1 MSGLEVI
8 VIISCYLLVF
18 LSSIVLSLVLTRW
31 VRNFATARGW
41 VAPPELDRHVHTTS
55 VPRVGGVAIFVSFMV
70 VAGLAM
76 LLPGWTGIA
85 VAMPG
90 RTMFSILEAAFII
103 FLLGLY
109 DDVRFVGPYWKFG
122 IQAFA
127 AVLLY
132 AGGVGIHR
140 LDLISSGQALRAA
153 GGLPLTVL
161 WVLLITNAFN
171 LIDGLDGL
179 AAGSAF
185 FSTVVVF
192 VTSLLAPNATTTL
205 LAIALAGAIL
215 GFLRFNFH
223 PASIFLGDS
232 GSMFIGFMLAALAL
246 AGSEKAP
253 TMIAVAIPVVSFG
266 LPILDVALAVS
277 RRFLS
282 GKPLFCGDRDHIHH
296 KLLNRGLSQRG
307 AVLVLYGVTA
317 CFALLSLVL
326 LHDAAMI
333 ALVLA
338 VIGIGV
344 ALGVQYL
351 GYVEFSE
358 LQDVWRRTAERK
370 QVIANNVEVR
380 RAVEALNHCADV
392 QKLCAILRNSL
403 HSIGFDGFRLESD
416 LAERF
421 AASPQAPLRRTPE
434 GELKLFWDDEGRK
447 ESVWELRLE
456 LNAKPHHR
464 LGRFS
469 LVRMRLDRP
478 LLVDLNLLS
487 CEFRQALSEAVMRA
501 MNGHRASVP
510 RALPGN
516 GAPVKVASAGSS
528 D

>member
-1 MSGLEVI
+1 MVAS
-8 VIISCYLLVF
+8 SYLLCF
-18 LSSIVLSLVLTRW
+18 LLSVALSLLLTRW
-31 VRNFATARGW
+31 VRNYANARGW
-41 VAPPELDRHVHTTS
+41 VATPELDRHVHTTS
-55 VPRVGGVAIFVSFMV
+55 VPRLGGVAIFVSFMV

-76 LLPGWTGIA
+76 LLPRWTGITL
-85 VAMPG
+85 AMPA
-90 RTMFSILEAAFII
+90 RAMFSILGAAFII

-122 IQAFA
+122 IQSLA
-127 AVLLY
+127 AVWLY
-132 AGGVGIHR
+132 VGGVGVHR
-140 LDLISSGQALRAA
+140 LDLLSAGHALRTAV
-153 GGLPLTVL
+153 GLPLTVL

-179 AAGSAF
+179 AAGSAL
-185 FSTVVVF
+185 FSTFVVF
-192 VTSLLAPNATTTL
+192 VTSLVAPNATTAL
-205 LAIALAGAIL
+205 LAIALAGVIL
-215 GFLRFNFH
+215 GFLHFNFH

-282 GKPLFCGDRDHIHH
+282 GKPLFRGDRDHIHH
-296 KLLNRGLSQRG
+296 KLLNRGLSQRN

-338 VIGIGV
+338 MIGIGI

-358 LQDVWRRTAERK
+358 LQYVGRRTAERK
-370 QVIANNVEVR
+370 RVIANNVELR

-392 QKLCAILRNSL
+392 QMLCGILRNSL
-403 HSIGFDGFRLESD
+403 HSIGFDGFRLERH

-421 AASPQAPLRRTPE
+421 ADFPLMPLQRTQE
-434 GELKLFWDDEGRK
+434 GELQLFWDDEGRS
-447 ESVWELRLE
+447 ESIWELRLE
-456 LNAKPHHR
+456 LSTGPDHR

-469 LVRMRLDRP
+469 LLRIGVDSP
-478 LLVDLNLLS
+478 LLVDFNLLS
-487 CEFRQALSEAVMRA
+487 CEFRMALSYAVLRT
-501 MNGHRASVP
+501 MNGHSSP
-510 RALPGN
+510 ALLSKQGN
-516 GAPVKVASAGSS
+516 GASSVKVVSAAS
-528 D
+528 

>member
-1 MSGLEVI
+1 VIASG
-8 VIISCYLLVF
+8 YLLCF
-18 LSSIVLSLVLTRW
+18 LISVALSLVFTRW
-31 VRNFATARGW
+31 VRNYANARGW
-41 VAPPELDRHVHTTS
+41 VATPELDRHVHTTS
-55 VPRVGGVAIFVSFMV
+55 VPRLGGVAIFVSFMV

-76 LLPGWTGIA
+76 LLPRWTGITL
-85 VAMPG
+85 AMPA
-90 RTMFSILEAAFII
+90 RAMFSILGSAFII

-122 IQAFA
+122 IQALA
-127 AVLLY
+127 AVWLY
-132 AGGVGIHR
+132 VGGVGIHR
-140 LDLISSGQALRAA
+140 LDLLSAGHALRTAV
-153 GGLPLTVL
+153 GLPLTVL

-179 AAGSAF
+179 AAGSAL
-185 FSTVVVF
+185 FSTFVVF
-192 VTSLLAPNATTTL
+192 VTSLVAPNATTTL
-205 LAIALAGAIL
+205 LAIALAGVIL
-215 GFLRFNFH
+215 GFLHFNFH

-282 GKPLFCGDRDHIHH
+282 GKPLFRGDRDHIHH
-296 KLLNRGLSQRG
+296 KLLNRGLSQRD

-338 VIGIGV
+338 MIGIGV

-358 LQDVWRRTAERK
+358 LQYVWRRTAERK
-370 QVIANNVEVR
+370 RVIANNVELR

-392 QKLCAILRNSL
+392 QMLCGILRNSL
-403 HSIGFDGFRLESD
+403 HSIGFDGFRLERH

-421 AASPQAPLRRTPE
+421 ADFPLMPLQRTQE
-434 GELKLFWDDEGRK
+434 GELQLFWDHEGRS
-447 ESVWELRLE
+447 ESIWELRLE
-456 LNAKPHHR
+456 LSASPDHR

-469 LVRMRLDRP
+469 LLRMGVDSP
-478 LLVDLNLLS
+478 LLVDFNLLS
-487 CEFRQALSEAVMRA
+487 CEFRMALSYAVLRT
-501 MNGHRASVP
+501 MNGHGSV
-510 RALPGN
+510 ALLSTQGN
-516 GAPVKVASAGSS
+516 GASSVKVVSAAS
-528 D
+528 

>member
-1 MSGLEVI
+1 
-8 VIISCYLLVF
+8 
-18 LSSIVLSLVLTRW
+18 
-31 VRNFATARGW
+31 
-41 VAPPELDRHVHTTS
+41 
-55 VPRVGGVAIFVSFMV
+55 
-70 VAGLAM
+70 
-76 LLPGWTGIA
+76 
-85 VAMPG
+85 
-90 RTMFSILEAAFII
+90 
-103 FLLGLY
+103 
-109 DDVRFVGPYWKFG
+109 
-122 IQAFA
+122 
-127 AVLLY
+127 
-132 AGGVGIHR
+132 
-140 LDLISSGQALRAA
+140 
-153 GGLPLTVL
+153 
-161 WVLLITNAFN
+161 

-215 GFLRFNFH
+215 GFLRLNFH

-246 AGSEKAP
+246 AVSEKAP

-266 LPILDVALAVS
+266 FPILDVALAVS

-296 KLLNRGLSQRG
+296 KLLNRGLSERG

-317 CFALLSLVL
+317 CFAVLSLVL

-344 ALGVQYL
+344 ALGVQYV

-370 QVIANNVEVR
+370 RVIANNVEVR
-380 RAVEALNHCADV
+380 RAVKALNQCADV
-392 QKLCAILRNSL
+392 QKLCVILRNSL
-403 HSIGFDGFRLESD
+403 HSIGFDGFRLERK

-421 AASPQAPLRRTPE
+421 AAFPLTPLQRTQE
-434 GELKLFWDDEGRK
+434 GELQLIWDDEGRN
-447 ESVWELRLE
+447 ESIWELRLE
-456 LNAKPHHR
+456 LNAEPHYR

-469 LVRMRLDRP
+469 LVRMREDRP

-487 CEFRQALSEAVMRA
+487 CEFRRALSEAILRA
-501 MNGHRASVP
+501 MNGHRSSIR
-510 RALPGN
+510 RALPGK
-516 GAPVKVASAGSS
+516 GAAAVKVASAGSS

>member
-1 MSGLEVI
+1 MI
-8 VIISCYLLVF
+8 VSCYLLVF
-18 LSSIVLSLVLTRW
+18 MSCIVLSLLFTRW
-31 VRNFATARGW
+31 VRNFATTRGW
-41 VAPPELDRHVHTTS
+41 VAPPELDRHVHTRS
-55 VPRVGGVAIFVSFMV
+55 VPRIGGVAIFVSFMV
-70 VAGLAM
+70 VASVAM
-76 LLPGWTGIA
+76 LLPRWTGITL
-85 VAMPG
+85 AMPT
-90 RTMFSILEAAFII
+90 RAMLSILGAACII

-109 DDVRFVGPYWKFG
+109 DDVRIVGPSWKFG
-122 IQAFA
+122 IQALA

-140 LDLISSGQALRAA
+140 LDLLSAGQALRTVV
-153 GGLPLTVL
+153 GLPLTVL

-179 AAGSAF
+179 AAGSAL
-185 FSTVVVF
+185 FSTFVVF
-192 VTSLLAPNATTTL
+192 VTSLVAPNATTTV

-215 GFLRFNFH
+215 GFLHFNFH

-253 TMIAVAIPVVSFG
+253 TMIAVAIPVLAFG

-277 RRFLS
+277 RRFVS
-282 GKPLFCGDRDHIHH
+282 GKPLFRGDRDHIHH
-296 KLLNRGLSQRG
+296 KLLNRGLSQRD

-338 VIGIGV
+338 MIGIGV
-344 ALGVQYL
+344 VLGVQYL
-351 GYVEFSE
+351 GYAELSE

-370 QVIANNVEVR
+370 RVIANNVEVR
-380 RAVEALNHCADV
+380 RAMEALNHCADV
-392 QKLCAILRNSL
+392 QKLCAILQNSL
-403 HSIGFDGFRLESD
+403 HSIGFDGFRLERN

-421 AASPQAPLRRTPE
+421 GAAPLMPLQRTPG
-434 GELKLFWDDEGRK
+434 GELQLFWDEEGRN
-447 ESVWELRLE
+447 ESTWELRLE

-469 LVRMRLDRP
+469 LLRMRGDRP
-478 LLVDLNLLS
+478 LLVDFNLLS
-487 CEFRQALSEAVMRA
+487 CEFRMALSEAVLRA
-501 MNGHRASVP
+501 MNGHRASAR
-510 RALPGN
+510 RASPGN
-516 GAPVKVASAGSS
+516 SAPAVEVASAGSS

>member
-1 MSGLEVI
+1 VI
-8 VIISCYLLVF
+8 LSSYLLVF
-18 LSSIVLSLVLTRW
+18 VSSIVLSLVCTRW
-31 VRNFATARGW
+31 VRNFATAHGW
-41 VAPPELDRHVHTTS
+41 VAAPELDRHVHTNS
-55 VPRVGGVAIFVSFMV
+55 VPRIGGVAIFVSFMV

-76 LLPGWTGIA
+76 LLSRWTGITLE
-85 VAMPG
+85 MPA
-90 RTMFSILEAAFII
+90 RAMFSILGAAFII

-122 IQAFA
+122 IQALA

-140 LDLISSGQALRAA
+140 LDLLSAGHALRTAI
-153 GGLPLTVL
+153 GLPLTVL

-179 AAGSAF
+179 AAGSAL
-185 FSTVVVF
+185 FSTFVVF
-192 VTSLLAPNATTTL
+192 VTSLVAPNAATTL
-205 LAIALAGAIL
+205 LAIALAGVIL
-215 GFLRFNFH
+215 GFLHFNFH

-282 GKPLFCGDRDHIHH
+282 GKPLFRGDRDHIHH
-296 KLLNRGLSQRG
+296 KLLNRGLSQRN

-338 VIGIGV
+338 MIGIGI

-358 LQDVWRRTAERK
+358 LQYVWRRTAERK
-370 QVIANNVEVR
+370 RVIANNVELR

-392 QKLCAILRNSL
+392 QMLCGILRNSL
-403 HSIGFDGFRLESD
+403 HSIGFDGFRLERH

-421 AASPQAPLRRTPE
+421 ADFPLMPLQRTQE
-434 GELKLFWDDEGRK
+434 GELQLFWDHEGRS
-447 ESVWELRLE
+447 ESIWELRLE
-456 LNAKPHHR
+456 LSASPDHR

-469 LVRMRLDRP
+469 LLRRGVDSP
-478 LLVDLNLLS
+478 LLVDFNLLS
-487 CEFRQALSEAVMRA
+487 CEFRMALSYAVLRT
-501 MNGHRASVP
+501 MNGHSSP
-510 RALPGN
+510 ALLSTQGN
-516 GAPVKVASAGSS
+516 GASSVKVVSAAS
-528 D
+528 

>member
-1 MSGLEVI
+1 MI
-8 VIISCYLLVF
+8 VTSYLLVF
-18 LSSIVLSLVLTRW
+18 GTSIVLSLLFTRW
-31 VRNFATARGW
+31 LRNCATARGW
-41 VAPPELDRHVHTTS
+41 VAPPELDRHVHTKS
-55 VPRVGGVAIFVSFMV
+55 VPRLGGVAIFGSFVV
-70 VAGLAM
+70 VAGLAAFV
-76 LLPGWTGIA
+76 PKWTG
-85 VAMPG
+85 VALVMPV
-90 RTMFSILEAAFII
+90 RTALSIFASALVV

-109 DDVRFVGPYWKFG
+109 DDVRYVGPYWKFS
-122 IQAFA
+122 IQTLA
-127 AVLLY
+127 AILLY

-140 LDLISSGQALRAA
+140 LDLLSAGHPLRAA
-153 GGLPLTVL
+153 IGLPLTVL

-179 AAGSAF
+179 AAGSAL
-185 FSTVVVF
+185 FSTFVVF
-192 VTSLLAPNATTTL
+192 ITSLVAPNATTTL
-205 LAIALAGAIL
+205 LAIALAGVIL

-266 LPILDVALAVS
+266 LPILDVALALS

-282 GKPLFCGDRDHIHH
+282 GKPLFRGDRDHIHH
-296 KLLNRGLSQRG
+296 KLLDRGLSQRD

-338 VIGIGV
+338 TIGIGV

-370 QVIANNVEVR
+370 RVIANNVALR
-380 RAVEALNHCADV
+380 HAVQALDHCADIEM
-392 QKLCAILRNSL
+392 LCGILQNSL
-403 HSIGFDGFRLESD
+403 HSVGFDGFRLERH

-421 AASPQAPLRRTPE
+421 AEFPLLPLQRTQD
-434 GELKLFWDDEGRK
+434 GELQLFWDNEGNS

-456 LNAKPHHR
+456 LSADPQHR
-464 LGRFS
+464 LGCFS
-469 LVRMRLDRP
+469 LLRIGVDTP
-478 LLVDLNLLS
+478 LLVDFNLLS
-487 CEFRQALSEAVMRA
+487 CEFRMALSNAVLRT
-501 MNGHRASVP
+501 MNLNPSL
-510 RALPGN
+510 ALLTTPGN
-516 GAPVKVASAGSS
+516 GASSVKVASAVS
-528 D
+528 

>member
-1 MSGLEVI
+1 VI
-8 VIISCYLLVF
+8 VSRYLLVF
-18 LSSIVLSLVLTRW
+18 LCSILLSLVLTRW
-31 VRNFATARGW
+31 LRNYATAHGW
-41 VAPPELDRHVHTTS
+41 VAPPELDRHVHTRS
-55 VPRVGGVAIFVSFMV
+55 VPRIGGVAIFVSFMV
-70 VAGLAM
+70 VANLAM
-76 LLPGWTGIA
+76 LLPRWTG
-85 VAMPG
+85 VTLAMPA
-90 RTMFSILEAAFII
+90 RTMLSILGAACII

-122 IQAFA
+122 IQALA
-127 AVLLY
+127 AAMLY

-140 LDLISSGQALRAA
+140 LDLLSAGQALRTAV
-153 GGLPLTVL
+153 GLPLTVL

-192 VTSLLAPNATTTL
+192 VTSLLAPNPTTTL

-266 LPILDVALAVS
+266 FPILDVALAVS

-282 GKPLFCGDRDHIHH
+282 GKPLFRGDRDHIHH
-296 KLLNRGLSQRG
+296 KLLKQGLSQRG

-317 CFALLSLVL
+317 SFALLSLVL
-326 LHDAAMI
+326 LHDAAMM

-358 LQDVWRRTAERK
+358 LQEVWRRTAERK
-370 QVIANNVEVR
+370 RAIANNVEVR
-380 RAVEALNHCADV
+380 RAVEALDKCADV
-392 QKLCAILRNSL
+392 QMLCAILRNSL
-403 HSIGFDGFRLESD
+403 HSIGFDGFRLERN

-421 AASPQAPLRRTPE
+421 SGTPLLPLQRTQD
-434 GELKLFWDDEGRK
+434 GELQLFWDDGGK
-447 ESVWELRLE
+447 HESICELRLE
-456 LNAKPHHR
+456 LYADSHYR

-469 LVRMRLDRP
+469 LVRMRVDRP
-478 LLVDLNLLS
+478 LLVDFNLLS
-487 CEFRQALSEAVMRA
+487 CEFRQALSAAVVRSVNGRRSPVRRA
-501 MNGHRASVP
+501 A
-510 RALPGN
+510 AGN
-516 GAPVKVASAGSS
+516 GVAAAAKVASASSS

>member
-1 MSGLEVI
+1 MI
-8 VIISCYLLVF
+8 VSCYLLVF
-18 LSSIVLSLVLTRW
+18 VTSIVLSLVCTRW

-41 VAPPELDRHVHTTS
+41 VAAPELDRHVHTNS
-55 VPRVGGVAIFVSFMV
+55 VPRIGGVAIFVSFMV

-76 LLPGWTGIA
+76 LLPRWTGITL
-85 VAMPG
+85 AMPA
-90 RTMFSILEAAFII
+90 RAMFSILGAAFII

-122 IQAFA
+122 IQSLA

-140 LDLISSGQALRAA
+140 LDLLSAGQALRTAV
-153 GGLPLTVL
+153 GLPLTVL

-179 AAGSAF
+179 AAGSAL
-185 FSTVVVF
+185 FSTFVVF
-192 VTSLLAPNATTTL
+192 VTSLVAPNATTTL
-205 LAIALAGAIL
+205 LAIVLAGVIL
-215 GFLRFNFH
+215 GFLHFNFH

-232 GSMFIGFMLAALAL
+232 GSMFIGFMLATLAL

-282 GKPLFCGDRDHIHH
+282 GKPLFRGDRDHIHH
-296 KLLNRGLSQRG
+296 KLLNRGLSQRN

-338 VIGIGV
+338 MIGIGV

-358 LQDVWRRTAERK
+358 LQEVWRRTAERK
-370 QVIANNVEVR
+370 RVIANNVELR

-392 QKLCAILRNSL
+392 QMLCGILRSSL
-403 HSIGFDGFRLESD
+403 HSIGFDGFRLERY
-416 LAERF
+416 LAESF
-421 AASPQAPLRRTPE
+421 VESPLMPLQRTQA
-434 GELKLFWDDEGRK
+434 GELQLFWDDEGRS
-447 ESVWELRLE
+447 ESIWELRLE
-456 LNAKPHHR
+456 LSADPHHR
-464 LGRFS
+464 LGCFS
-469 LVRMRLDRP
+469 LLRVGFDSP
-478 LLVDLNLLS
+478 LLVDFNLLS
-487 CEFRQALSEAVMRA
+487 CEFRMALSNAMLRT
-501 MNGHRASVP
+501 MNGHHSP
-510 RALPGN
+510 ALLPNSGN
-516 GAPVKVASAGSS
+516 GASSVKVASAAS
-528 D
+528 

>member
-1 MSGLEVI
+1 MI
-8 VIISCYLLVF
+8 VSCYLLVF
-18 LSSIVLSLVLTRW
+18 LSSILLSLVITRW
-31 VRNFATARGW
+31 LRDYATAQGW
-41 VAPPELDRHVHTTS
+41 VAAPELDRHVHTTS
-55 VPRVGGVAIFVSFMV
+55 VPRIGGVAIFVSFMV

-76 LLPGWTGIA
+76 LFPRWTGIIL
-85 VAMPG
+85 VMPA
-90 RTMFSILEAAFII
+90 RTMLSILGSAFIV
-103 FLLGLY
+103 FLLGFY
-109 DDVRFVGPYWKFG
+109 DDVRYVGPYWKFG
-122 IQAFA
+122 IQAVA
-127 AVLLY
+127 ALLLY
-132 AGGVGIHR
+132 TGGVGIHR
-140 LDLISSGQALRAA
+140 LDLLSAGHALRTAV
-153 GGLPLTVL
+153 GLPLTVL

-253 TMIAVAIPVVSFG
+253 TMIAVAIPVLSFG

-282 GKPLFCGDRDHIHH
+282 GKPLFRGDREHIHH
-296 KLLNRGLSQRG
+296 KLLKRGLSQRD

-358 LQDVWRRTAERK
+358 LQGALHRTAERK
-370 QVIANNVEVR
+370 RAIANNVEVR
-380 RAVEALNHCADV
+380 RAVEALNSCTDF
-392 QKLCAILRNSL
+392 LRMCAILRDTL
-403 HSIGFDGFRLESD
+403 RAIGFDGFRLGRNLGEIFSGTP
-416 LAERF
+416 F
-421 AASPQAPLRRTPE
+421 SPMQRTAD
-434 GELKLFWDDEGRK
+434 GGLQLFWDDAGTT
-447 ESVWELRLE
+447 ESMWELRLE
-456 LNAKPHHR
+456 LNTEAHHK
-464 LGRFS
+464 LGYFS
-469 LVRMRLDRP
+469 LLRKGVDSP
-478 LLVDLNLLS
+478 LLVDFNLLS
-487 CEFRQALSEAVMRA
+487 CAFRSALSEAVLRS
-501 MNGHRASVP
+501 MNGHRSSVRRP
-510 RALPGN
+510 MPGN
-516 GAPVKVASAGSS
+516 GAASVKIASAGSS

>member
-1 MSGLEVI
+1 VI
-8 VIISCYLLVF
+8 VSCYLLVF
-18 LSSIVLSLVLTRW
+18 VSSIVLSLLCTRW
-31 VRNFATARGW
+31 VRNFATAHGW
-41 VAPPELDRHVHTTS
+41 VAAPELDRHVHTNS
-55 VPRVGGVAIFVSFMV
+55 VPRIGGVAIFASFMV

-76 LLPGWTGIA
+76 LLPQWTGITL
-85 VAMPG
+85 AMPAG
-90 RTMFSILEAAFII
+90 ALLSILGSAFII

-122 IQAFA
+122 IQALA
-127 AVLLY
+127 AVMLY
-132 AGGVGIHR
+132 EGGVGIHR
-140 LDLISSGQALRAA
+140 LDLLSVGHALRTAI
-153 GGLPLTVL
+153 GLPLTVI

-179 AAGSAF
+179 AAGSAL
-185 FSTVVVF
+185 FSTFVVF
-192 VTSLLAPNATTTL
+192 VTSLVAPNAATTL
-205 LAIALAGAIL
+205 LAIALAGVIL
-215 GFLRFNFH
+215 GFLHFNFH

-282 GKPLFCGDRDHIHH
+282 GKPLFRGDRDHIHH
-296 KLLNRGLSQRG
+296 KLLNRGLSQRN

-338 VIGIGV
+338 MIGIGI

-358 LQDVWRRTAERK
+358 LQYVWRRTAERK
-370 QVIANNVEVR
+370 RVIANNVELR

-392 QKLCAILRNSL
+392 QMLCGILRNSL
-403 HSIGFDGFRLESD
+403 HSIGFDGFRLERH

-421 AASPQAPLRRTPE
+421 ADFPLMPLQRTQE
-434 GELKLFWDDEGRK
+434 GELQLFWDHEGRS
-447 ESVWELRLE
+447 ESIWELRLE
-456 LNAKPHHR
+456 LSASPDHR

-469 LVRMRLDRP
+469 LLRIGVDSP
-478 LLVDLNLLS
+478 LLVDFNLLS
-487 CEFRQALSEAVMRA
+487 CEFRMALSYAVLRT
-501 MNGHRASVP
+501 MNGHSSP
-510 RALPGN
+510 ALLSTQGN
-516 GAPVKVASAGSS
+516 GASSVKVVSAAS
-528 D
+528 

>member
-1 MSGLEVI
+1 MI
-8 VIISCYLLVF
+8 VGCYLLVF
-18 LSSIVLSLVLTRW
+18 ISSIILSLLFTRW
-31 VRNFATARGW
+31 VRNFATERGW
-41 VAPPELDRHVHTTS
+41 VAPPELDRHVHTRS
-55 VPRVGGVAIFVSFMV
+55 VPRIGGVAIFASFV
-70 VAGLAM
+70 VMAGMAM
-76 LLPGWTGIA
+76 LLPRWTGITLT
-85 VAMPG
+85 MPA
-90 RTMFSILEAAFII
+90 RTIASILGSAFII

-109 DDVRFVGPYWKFG
+109 DDLRFVGPYWKFG
-122 IQAFA
+122 VQALA

-132 AGGVGIHR
+132 FGGLGIHR
-140 LDLISSGQALRAA
+140 LDLLSAGQALRTVV
-153 GGLPLTVL
+153 GLPLTVL

-185 FSTVVVF
+185 FSTIVVF

-253 TMIAVAIPVVSFG
+253 TMIAVAIPVLSFG

-282 GKPLFCGDRDHIHH
+282 GKPLFRGDRDHIHH
-296 KLLNRGLSQRG
+296 KLLNRGLSQRD
-307 AVLVLYGVTA
+307 AVLVLYAVTA

-338 VIGIGV
+338 MIGIGI

-358 LQDVWRRTAERK
+358 LQDVWRRTAVRK
-370 QVIANNVEVR
+370 REIANNVEVR
-380 RAVEALNHCADV
+380 RAVEALNHCGDV
-392 QKLCAILRNSL
+392 QNLCAILRNSL
-403 HSIGFDGFRLESD
+403 HLIGFDGFRLERK

-421 AASPQAPLRRTPE
+421 AAFPPLPLQRTQE
-434 GELKLFWDDEGRK
+434 GELQLIWDDEGGN
-447 ESVWELRLE
+447 ESIWELRLE
-456 LNAKPHHR
+456 LNAEPHHR

-469 LVRMRLDRP
+469 LVRTRVDRP

-487 CEFRQALSEAVMRA
+487 CEFRRALSEAVLRA
-501 MNGHRASVP
+501 MNGHRSSVR
-510 RALPGN
+510 RALAGK
-516 GAPVKVASAGSS
+516 GAAAVKVASAGSS

>member
-1 MSGLEVI
+1 MVAS
-8 VIISCYLLVF
+8 SYLLCF
-18 LSSIVLSLVLTRW
+18 LLSVALSLLLTRW
-31 VRNFATARGW
+31 VRNYANARGW
-41 VAPPELDRHVHTTS
+41 VATPELDRHVHTTS
-55 VPRVGGVAIFVSFMV
+55 VPRLGGVAIFVSFMV

-76 LLPGWTGIA
+76 LLPRWTGITL
-85 VAMPG
+85 AMPA
-90 RTMFSILEAAFII
+90 RAMFSILGAAFII

-122 IQAFA
+122 IQSLA
-127 AVLLY
+127 AVWLY
-132 AGGVGIHR
+132 VGGVGVHR
-140 LDLISSGQALRAA
+140 LDLLSAGHALRTAV
-153 GGLPLTVL
+153 GLPLTVL

-179 AAGSAF
+179 AAGSAL
-185 FSTVVVF
+185 FSTFVVF
-192 VTSLLAPNATTTL
+192 VTSLVAPNATTAL
-205 LAIALAGAIL
+205 LAIALAGVIL
-215 GFLRFNFH
+215 GFLHFNFH

-282 GKPLFCGDRDHIHH
+282 GKPLFRGDRDHIHH
-296 KLLNRGLSQRG
+296 KLLNRGLSQRN

-338 VIGIGV
+338 MIGIGI

-358 LQDVWRRTAERK
+358 LQYVWRRTAERK
-370 QVIANNVEVR
+370 RVIANNVELR

-392 QKLCAILRNSL
+392 QMLCGILRNSL
-403 HSIGFDGFRLESD
+403 HSIGFDGFRLERH

-421 AASPQAPLRRTPE
+421 ADFPLMPLQRTQE
-434 GELKLFWDDEGRK
+434 GELQLFWDDEGRS
-447 ESVWELRLE
+447 ESIWELRLE
-456 LNAKPHHR
+456 LSTGPDHR

-469 LVRMRLDRP
+469 LLRIGVDSP
-478 LLVDLNLLS
+478 LLVDFNLLS
-487 CEFRQALSEAVMRA
+487 CEFRMALSYAVLRT
-501 MNGHRASVP
+501 MNGHSSP
-510 RALPGN
+510 ALLSKQGN
-516 GAPVKVASAGSS
+516 GASSVKVVSAAS
-528 D
+528 

>member
-1 MSGLEVI
+1 VIASG
-8 VIISCYLLVF
+8 YLLCF
-18 LSSIVLSLVLTRW
+18 LISVALSLVFTRW
-31 VRNFATARGW
+31 VRNYANARGW
-41 VAPPELDRHVHTTS
+41 VATPELDRHVHTTS
-55 VPRVGGVAIFVSFMV
+55 VPRLGGVAIFVSFMV

-76 LLPGWTGIA
+76 LLPRWTGITL
-85 VAMPG
+85 AMPA
-90 RTMFSILEAAFII
+90 RAMFSILGSAFII

-122 IQAFA
+122 IQALA
-127 AVLLY
+127 AVWLY
-132 AGGVGIHR
+132 VGGVGIHR
-140 LDLISSGQALRAA
+140 LDLLSAGHALRTAV
-153 GGLPLTVL
+153 GLPLTVL

-179 AAGSAF
+179 AAGSAL
-185 FSTVVVF
+185 FSTFVVF
-192 VTSLLAPNATTTL
+192 VTSLVAPNATTTL
-205 LAIALAGAIL
+205 LAIALAGVIL
-215 GFLRFNFH
+215 GFLHFNFH

-282 GKPLFCGDRDHIHH
+282 GKPLFRGDRDHIHH
-296 KLLNRGLSQRG
+296 KLLNRGLSQRD

-338 VIGIGV
+338 MIGIGV

-370 QVIANNVEVR
+370 RVIANNVELR

-392 QKLCAILRNSL
+392 QMLCGILRSSL
-403 HSIGFDGFRLESD
+403 HSIGFDGFRLERH
-416 LAERF
+416 LAARF
-421 AASPQAPLRRTPE
+421 AESPLMPLQRTQQ
-434 GELKLFWDDEGRK
+434 GELQLFWDDEGRS
-447 ESVWELRLE
+447 ESIWELRLE
-456 LNAKPHHR
+456 LSADPHHR
-464 LGRFS
+464 LGCFS
-469 LVRMRLDRP
+469 LLRVGLESP
-478 LLVDLNLLS
+478 LLVDFNLLS
-487 CEFRQALSEAVMRA
+487 CEFRMALSNAVLRT
-501 MNGHRASVP
+501 MNGHGSP
-510 RALPGN
+510 ALLAAQGN
-516 GAPVKVASAGSS
+516 GASSVKVVSAAS
-528 D
+528 

>member
-1 MSGLEVI
+1 MI
-8 VIISCYLLVF
+8 VSCYLLVF
-18 LSSIVLSLVLTRW
+18 LSSIVLSLVFTRW
-31 VRNFATARGW
+31 LRNYATAHGW
-41 VAPPELDRHVHTTS
+41 VAAPELDRHVHTTS
-55 VPRVGGVAIFVSFMV
+55 VPRIGGVAIFVSFMV

-76 LLPGWTGIA
+76 LLARWTGITLVVPA
-85 VAMPG
+85 
-90 RTMFSILEAAFII
+90 RTMFSILGSAFII

-122 IQAFA
+122 IQALA

-140 LDLISSGQALRAA
+140 LDLLSAGQALRTAV
-153 GGLPLTVL
+153 GLPLTVL

-192 VTSLLAPNATTTL
+192 VISLLAPNATTTL

-266 LPILDVALAVS
+266 FPILDVALAVS

-282 GKPLFCGDRDHIHH
+282 GKPLFRGDRDHIHH
-296 KLLNRGLSQRG
+296 KLLKRGLSQRG

-370 QVIANNVEVR
+370 RVIANNVEVR
-380 RAVEALNHCADV
+380 RAVEALNNCADV
-392 QKLCAILRNSL
+392 QMLCAILRNSL
-403 HSIGFDGFRLESD
+403 HSIGFDGFRLERN

-421 AASPQAPLRRTPE
+421 SGTPQVPLQRTQD
-434 GELKLFWDDEGRK
+434 GELQLFWDDDGK
-447 ESVWELRLE
+447 HESIWELRLE
-456 LNAKPHHR
+456 LHVDSHYR

-469 LVRMRLDRP
+469 LVRMRVDRP
-478 LLVDLNLLS
+478 LLVDFNLLS
-487 CEFRQALSEAVMRA
+487 CEFRQALSAAVVRTV
-501 MNGHRASVP
+501 NGHRSSVR
-510 RALPGN
+510 RAAAGN
-516 GAPVKVASAGSS
+516 GAAAAAKVASASSS

>member
-1 MSGLEVI
+1 MI
-8 VIISCYLLVF
+8 VSCYLLVF
-18 LSSIVLSLVLTRW
+18 VSSIILSLFLTRW
-31 VRNFATARGW
+31 LRNYATARGW
-41 VAPPELDRHVHTTS
+41 VAPPELERHVHTTS
-55 VPRVGGVAIFVSFMV
+55 VPRIGGVAIFVSFMV

-76 LLPGWTGIA
+76 LLPKSTGITL
-85 VAMPG
+85 AMPA
-90 RTMFSILEAAFII
+90 RTMLSILGSAFII

-109 DDVRFVGPYWKFG
+109 DDLRLVGPYWKFG

-140 LDLISSGQALRAA
+140 LDLLSAGHALRTTI
-153 GGLPLTVL
+153 GLPLTVL

-179 AAGSAF
+179 AAGSAL
-185 FSTVVVF
+185 FSTFVVF
-192 VTSLLAPNATTTL
+192 VTSLATPNATTTL
-205 LAIALAGAIL
+205 LAIALAGVIL
-215 GFLRFNFH
+215 GFLHFNFH

-266 LPILDVALAVS
+266 FPILDVALAVS

-296 KLLNRGLSQRG
+296 KLLNRGLSQRD

-333 ALVLA
+333 ALVLTM
-338 VIGIGV
+338 IGIGV

-370 QVIANNVEVR
+370 RVIANNVEVR
-380 RAVEALNHCADV
+380 RAVEAMNQCADV
-392 QKLCAILRNSL
+392 QKLCVILQNSL
-403 HSIGFDGFRLESD
+403 HSIGFDGFRLERS

-421 AASPQAPLRRTPE
+421 AALPLVPLQRTQE
-434 GELKLFWDDEGRK
+434 GELQLFWDDEGRS

-456 LNAKPHHR
+456 LNAEPHYR

-469 LVRMRLDRP
+469 LVRMHVDRP
-478 LLVDLNLLS
+478 LLVDFNLLS
-487 CEFRQALSEAVMRA
+487 CEFRLALSAAVVRA
-501 MNGHRASVP
+501 VNGQRSSVRRA
-510 RALPGN
+510 AAAGN
-516 GAPVKVASAGSS
+516 GAAAVKVASAGSS

>member
-1 MSGLEVI
+1 VI
-8 VIISCYLLVF
+8 VSCYLLIF
-18 LSSIVLSLVLTRW
+18 ISSIVLSLFFTRW
-31 VRNFATARGW
+31 VRNFATAHGW

-55 VPRVGGVAIFVSFMV
+55 VPRIGGVAIFVSFVV
-70 VAGLAM
+70 VAGLAT
-76 LLPGWTGIA
+76 LLPRWTGITLVLPA
-85 VAMPG
+85 
-90 RTMFSILEAAFII
+90 RTIVSILGSAFII

-122 IQAFA
+122 IQAVA
-127 AVLLY
+127 AVWLY

-140 LDLISSGQALRAA
+140 LDLLSAGQALRTAV
-153 GGLPLTVL
+153 GLPLTVF

-179 AAGSAF
+179 AAGSAL
-185 FSTVVVF
+185 FSTFVVF
-192 VTSLLAPNATTTL
+192 VTSLVAPNATTTL
-205 LAIALAGAIL
+205 LAIALAGTIL

-253 TMIAVAIPVVSFG
+253 TMIAVAIPVVAFG
-266 LPILDVALAVS
+266 LPLLDVALAVS

-282 GKPLFCGDRDHIHH
+282 GKPLFRGDRDHIHH
-296 KLLNRGLSQRG
+296 KLLNRGLSQRN

-338 VIGIGV
+338 MIGIGV
-344 ALGVQYL
+344 VLGVQYL
-351 GYVEFSE
+351 GYVELSE

-370 QVIANNVEVR
+370 HAIANNVEVR

-392 QKLCAILRNSL
+392 QMLCTILRNSL
-403 HSIGFDGFRLESD
+403 HSIGFDGFRLERN

-421 AASPQAPLRRTPE
+421 AAAPLVPLERTPG
-434 GELKLFWDDEGRK
+434 GELQLFWDEEGIN
-447 ESVWELRLE
+447 ESDWELRLE
-456 LNAKPHHR
+456 LNAKSHYR
-464 LGRFS
+464 LGCVS
-469 LVRMRLDRP
+469 LVRMHVDRP
-478 LLVDLNLLS
+478 LLVDFNLLS
-487 CEFRQALSEAVMRA
+487 CEFRLALAEAVLRA
-501 MNGHRASVP
+501 MNGHRSSVR
-510 RALPGN
+510 RALLDSGTS
-516 GAPVKVASAGSS
+516 AVKVASAGSS

>member
-1 MSGLEVI
+1 MVAS
-8 VIISCYLLVF
+8 SYLLCF
-18 LSSIVLSLVLTRW
+18 LLSVALSLLLTRW
-31 VRNFATARGW
+31 VRNYANARGW
-41 VAPPELDRHVHTTS
+41 VATPELDRHVHTTS
-55 VPRVGGVAIFVSFMV
+55 VPRLGGVAIFVSFMV

-76 LLPGWTGIA
+76 LLPRWTGITL
-85 VAMPG
+85 AMPA
-90 RTMFSILEAAFII
+90 RAMFSILGAAFII

-122 IQAFA
+122 IQALA
-127 AVLLY
+127 AVMLY
-132 AGGVGIHR
+132 EGGVGIHR
-140 LDLISSGQALRAA
+140 LDLLSAGHALRTAI
-153 GGLPLTVL
+153 GLPLTVI

-179 AAGSAF
+179 AAGSAL
-185 FSTVVVF
+185 FSTFVVF
-192 VTSLLAPNATTTL
+192 VTSLVAPNAATTL
-205 LAIALAGAIL
+205 LAIALAGVIL
-215 GFLRFNFH
+215 GFLHFNFH

-282 GKPLFCGDRDHIHH
+282 GKPLFRGDRDHIHH
-296 KLLNRGLSQRG
+296 KLLNRGLSQRD

-338 VIGIGV
+338 MIGIGI

-358 LQDVWRRTAERK
+358 LQYVWRRTAERK
-370 QVIANNVEVR
+370 RVIANNVELR

-392 QKLCAILRNSL
+392 QMLCGILRNSL
-403 HSIGFDGFRLESD
+403 HSIGFDGFRLERH

-421 AASPQAPLRRTPE
+421 ADFPLMPLQRTQE
-434 GELKLFWDDEGRK
+434 GELQLFWDHEGRS
-447 ESVWELRLE
+447 ESIWELRLE
-456 LNAKPHHR
+456 LSASPDHR

-469 LVRMRLDRP
+469 LLRIGVDSP
-478 LLVDLNLLS
+478 LLVDFNLLS
-487 CEFRQALSEAVMRA
+487 CEFRMALSYAVLRT
-501 MNGHRASVP
+501 MNGHSSP
-510 RALPGN
+510 ALLSTQGN
-516 GAPVKVASAGSS
+516 GASSVKVVSAAS
-528 D
+528 